1 MNIVYFSNPKKQI
14 NNVKN
19 DGDKV
24 IRIKMIVI
32 NNKDTLIVLYW
43 HDETQ
48 EYDLK
53 LTNLLTK
60 FIGANET
67 ATKVVA

>member
-1 MNIVYFSNPKKQI
+1 MNIVYFSNPKKQV

-32 NNKDTLIVLYW
+32 NNKDTLIVLY
-43 HDETQ
+43 
-48 EYDLK
+48 
-53 LTNLLTK
+53 
-60 FIGANET
+60 
-67 ATKVVA
+67 